1 MKKKFD
7 SIPLAM
13 LIASLILTLISV
25 AVRTLLTLTATE
37 TKYGVY
43 EHGNI
48 WPTIYHFALLGAL
61 AAIVIFA
68 ILKAPKRDASFSFP
82 QTSFSVFTSCVC
94 AFLLICEV
102 ALTLYSSLTSNIELT
117 KFDILE
123 MCFAVPSAIY
133 FLGLVRTHAKRSVP
147 LMLTSF
153 FPIAWCAVCL
163 IRIYFDT
170 TILQVSPNKIFG
182 EIALLAAMIYFLSES
197 RTQIGTLSH
206 KLYLASATAAPVLLL
221 TSAIP
226 NLFFSSRLSV
236 GASDNFMRY
245 AIDAAFALF
254 IWARLA
260 AYTAANN
267 TNEKTESNV
276 TEQ

>member
-1 MKKKFD
+1 
-7 SIPLAM
+7 M
-13 LIASLILTLISV
+13 LIASVILTVISV
-25 AVRTLLTLTATE
+25 AVRIVLTLTVTE

-43 EHGNI
+43 EHGSI
-48 WPTIYHFALLGAL
+48 FPTVYHFALLGAI

-68 ILKAPKRDASFSFP
+68 ILKAPSRDADFSFP
-82 QTSFSVFTSCVC
+82 QTSFSIFTSCVC

-102 ALTLYSSLTSNIELT
+102 ALTLYYSLTSNIELT

-123 MCFAVPSAIY
+123 MCFAVPAAVY
-133 FLGLVRTHAKRSVP
+133 FLGLLRTHAKRSVP

-206 KLYLASATAAPVLLL
+206 KLYLACAGAAPILLF
-221 TSAIP
+221 TSALP

-260 AYTAANN
+260 AYAFASDTSENKEDDTA
-267 TNEKTESNV
+267 K
-276 TEQ
+276 Q